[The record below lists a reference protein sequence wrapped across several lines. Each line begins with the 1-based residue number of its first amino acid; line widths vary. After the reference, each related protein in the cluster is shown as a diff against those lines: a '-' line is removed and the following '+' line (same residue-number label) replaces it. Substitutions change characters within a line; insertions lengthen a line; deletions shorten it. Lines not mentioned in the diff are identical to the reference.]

1 MNFKPIL
8 FEEFEKELNEIAC
21 FEDYPHLGLSLSGGP
36 DSLALMCLLK
46 IWVHK
51 NNGKLTAFNV
61 NHKIR
66 FNSNEESIKVK
77 NIAEKSGIEC
87 IVLNWD
93 NEKPRAGLMECAR
106 DKRYELILNECKKRK
121 ILHLMLGHHLND
133 NAETYIMRSK
143 RIGNLTGLTS
153 IPLIRE
159 MKHLRLIRP
168 LLKFRKERLLKTCT
182 YFGKKWIDDP
192 SNSDSLYERV
202 RVRQCLSSKAK
213 NTINQISM
221 KIKKKI
227 LERKRIENTV
237 SNFFINFSEFFPY
250 GVFKTNKSEFL
261 KLSKEEQLII
271 IKKLLVTNSATIYPP
286 KKKSVE
292 FLVNQIIEKDFSVNT
307 LHSSIIKIQKK
318 NLFVFR
324 EHSKTSKNMS
334 LELFVNKGI
343 SLKWDQRFTIFSN
356 KYDLKCN
363 IINQKN
369 WDRIREY
376 FFKKKKRILPLSI
389 IKSLPIISVE
399 KLYFIPYI
407 SNSNDLK
414 KYDINFF
421 FNPPITLTS
430 NNF

>member
-1 MNFKPIL
+1 MNLKPVL
-8 FEEFEKELNEIAC
+8 FEEFKEELNEIAC

-66 FNSNEESIKVK
+66 SNSNEESIKVK

-93 NEKPRAGLMECAR
+93 DKKPRTGLMESAR
-106 DKRYELILNECKKRK
+106 NKRYELILNECKKRK
-121 ILHLMLGHHLND
+121 ILHLMLGHQLND

-143 RIGNLTGLTS
+143 RGGNLTGLTS

-159 MKHLRLIRP
+159 MKHVRLIRP
-168 LLKFRKERLLKTCT
+168 LLKFRKERLLKTCI
-182 YFGKKWIDDP
+182 YYGKKWIDDP
-192 SNSDSLYERV
+192 SNLDSFYERV
-202 RVRQCLSSKAK
+202 RIRQNLSVKEK
-213 NTINQISM
+213 NIINQISK

-227 LERKRIENTV
+227 LERKRIENII
-237 SNFFINFSEFFPY
+237 SNFFINFLEFFPY

-261 KLSKEEQLII
+261 KLSKEAQLIV
-271 IKKLLVTNSATIYPP
+271 IKKLLVTNAATIYPP
-286 KKKSVE
+286 KKRSVE
-292 FLVNQIIEKDFSVNT
+292 FLVNQIVKKDFSLNT
-307 LHSSIIKIQKK
+307 LHSSIIKIQK
-318 NLFVFR
+318 NNIFVFR
-324 EHSKTSKNMS
+324 ESSKTSKNMS
-334 LELFVNKGI
+334 SGLYVNKGI

-356 KYDLKCN
+356 KCDLRCN
-363 IINQKN
+363 LINQKN

-376 FFKKKKRILPLSI
+376 FFKKEKRNLPLI
-389 IKSLPIISVE
+389 ILKSLPIISVE
-399 KLYFIPYI
+399 KLCFIPYI
-407 SNSNDLK
+407 SNSDELK

>member
-1 MNFKPIL
+1 MNLKPVL
-8 FEEFEKELNEIAC
+8 FEEFEKEINEIAC
-21 FEDYPHLGLSLSGGP
+21 FEDHPHLGLSFSGGP

-66 FNSNEESIKVK
+66 LNSNEESIKVK
-77 NIAEKSGIEC
+77 TIAEESGIEC

-93 NEKPRAGLMECAR
+93 DEKPRAGLMECAR
-106 DKRYELILNECKKRK
+106 NKRYKLILDECKKRK

-168 LLKFRKERLLKTCT
+168 LLKFSKERLLKTCI
-182 YFGKKWIDDP
+182 YYGKKWIDDP
-192 SNSDSLYERV
+192 SNLDSLYERV
-202 RVRQCLSSKAK
+202 RIRKYLSSKEK
-213 NTINQISM
+213 NTINQISI

-227 LERKRIENTV
+227 LERKRIENTI
-237 SNFFINFSEFFPY
+237 SNFFINFSEFLPY
-250 GVFKTNKSEFL
+250 GVFKTKKSEFL
-261 KLSKEEQLII
+261 KLSKEEKLII

-286 KKKSVE
+286 RKKSVE
-292 FLVNQIIEKDFSVNT
+292 FLVNQIVEKDFSVNT
-307 LHSSIIKIQKK
+307 LHSSIIKVQK
-318 NLFVFR
+318 NNISVFR
-324 EHSKTSKNMS
+324 EYSKTSKNMS
-334 LELFVNKGI
+334 LELFVNKGMP
-343 SLKWDQRFTIFSN
+343 LKWDQRFTIFSN
-356 KYDLKCN
+356 KHDLRCN
-363 IINQKN
+363 LINQKN

-376 FFKKKKRILPLSI
+376 FFKKEKRILPFSI
-389 IKSLPIISVE
+389 LKSLPIINIE

-407 SNSNDLK
+407 SSSDELK